1 MSYYLNIGI
10 NIIVSFVVTT
20 MGLDSS
26 ILTDWEI
33 SIFGLCVFILTCVLD
48 IHRNLFKKV
57 K

>member
-10 NIIVSFVVTT
+10 NIIVSLVVT

-48 IHRNLFKKV
+48 IHRELFKKV